1 MVFEFMNSSINLE
14 VAYIARR
21 VTFTPGLFH
30 DSGIDP
36 RGEDA
41 AIFDFGWGDY
51 EAASYDGFIDDS
63 VFLAGEHS

>member
-1 MVFEFMNSSINLE
+1 MIFELLNSSINPE

-21 VTFTPGLFH
+21 VTFTPGLFY
-30 DSGIDP
+30 DSGIDL

-41 AIFDFGWGDY
+41 ATFDFGWGDY
-51 EAASYDGFIDDS
+51 EAASYDGFSDDS